1 MNRYKILFLVAIIGI
16 TTSCEDYLDRSPLN
30 VVSDDDVWS
39 DPNAIDAYMVTLY
52 DNMQVEDFNYS
63 VIAQAGFLST
73 VTDIAVRSYGW
84 GAQNDPIVPSNSYGW
99 WGYGNVRNVN
109 VFLNQIETANVDENL
124 KNRYLAEGH
133 FIRAFYYFSM
143 VKRYGGVPIITE
155 PQEFTGDNI
164 SELQVPRAT
173 EKEVY
178 DFIREELNLAISNLP
193 ESYGTA
199 EQYRATK
206 YTALAL
212 MSRSML
218 YAGSVGKYSDV
229 QLNGLVGIPSQ
240 DADTYFKYAMEAS
253 EEIINAG
260 FSLYN
265 QSDDKAE
272 NFQNLFLD
280 VENNSEIIFA
290 KIFSSPD
297 KTHSYD
303 FFNAPQSFRVDYGNA
318 INPTLSLVEDYEY
331 IDGSS
336 GELKIK
342 DDDGNPI
349 HFDNPYDLFE
359 GKDPRFFA
367 TILAPFSPWQ
377 GGTVEVRAG
386 ILDNGEYITASN
398 LTDTYGSGAEA
409 VSIVGKDGPLTTWDP
424 TKTGFYVKKSM
435 NPTDRVNYGRSDQ
448 PWIVFRLGEILLNH
462 AEAAEELGQSD
473 KALTSI
479 NKIRNRAGIAEL
491 ESVDIAKIRHERK
504 VELAFENH
512 RFWDIR
518 RWRTA
523 TEILNNTQFEALYPW
538 LNWNSKDYTFTIVD
552 APKNTR
558 TFLEKTYYEPIP
570 SGEIEKNPN
579 LIQNP
584 GY

>member
-1 MNRYKILFLVAIIGI
+1 MNRYKIIFLLSILVF
-16 TTSCEDYLDRSPLN
+16 TSSCEDYLDKSPLN
-30 VVSDDDVWS
+30 VVSDNDVWM
-39 DPNAIDAYMVTLY
+39 DPNAIDAYMVNLY
-52 DNMQVEDFNYS
+52 ENMQVEDFNYE
-63 VIAQAGFLST
+63 VIAQAGYLST

-84 GAQNDPIVPSNSYGW
+84 GGQNDPIVPSNAYGW
-99 WGYGNVRNVN
+99 WGYGSVRKVN
-109 VFLNQIETANVDENL
+109 VFLEQIATANVDESL
-124 KNRYLAEGH
+124 RQRYLAEGH

-178 DFIREELNLAISNLP
+178 DFVRSELNLAIDGLP
-193 ESYGTA
+193 ESYGAT
-199 EQYRATK
+199 EKYRASK

-212 MSRSML
+212 MSRAML
-218 YAGSVGKYSDV
+218 YAGSIAKYSDV
-229 QLNGLVGIPSQ
+229 QLNGLVGISQQ
-240 DADTYFKYAMEAS
+240 DAATYFQYSLEAS
-253 EEIINAG
+253 EELMNAG

-265 QSDDKAE
+265 QSGNKAE
-272 NFQNLFLD
+272 NFQNLFLNAD
-280 VENNSEIIFA
+280 NNSEIIFA
-290 KIFSSPD
+290 KVFSSPD

-318 INPTLSLVEDYEY
+318 INPSLSLVEDYEY
-331 IDGSS
+331 IDGRS
-336 GELKIK
+336 GALKIK
-342 DDDGNPI
+342 DASGNPI
-349 HFDNPYDLFE
+349 HYDNPYDLFE

-377 GGTVEVRAG
+377 GSILEIRAG
-386 ILDNGEYITASN
+386 ILDKGQYITSSN
-398 LTDTYGSGAEA
+398 LTDTYGSGSEA
-409 VSIVGKDGPLTTWDP
+409 VTIVGKDGPLTTWDP

-435 NPTDRVNYGRSDQ
+435 NPTERVNYGRSEQ

-462 AEAAEELGQSD
+462 AEAAIELGQSD
-473 KALTSI
+473 KALASI
-479 NKIRNRAGIAEL
+479 NQIRERAGIMAL
-491 ESVDIAKIRHERK
+491 NSVDMEKVRHERK

-523 TEILNNTQFEALYPW
+523 TSLLNNTQFKALYPW
-538 LNWNSKDYTFTIVD
+538 LNWGTKDYTFTIVD

-570 SGEIEKNPN
+570 YGEIEKNPN

>member
-1 MNRYKILFLVAIIGI
+1 MNRYKIIFLLSILAF
-16 TTSCEDYLDRSPLN
+16 TTSCEDYLDKNPLN
-30 VVSDDDVWS
+30 VVSDNDVWM
-39 DPNAIDAYMVTLY
+39 DPNAIDAYMVNLY
-52 DNMQVEDFNYS
+52 ENMQLEDFNYE

-84 GAQNDPIVPSNSYGW
+84 GGQNDPIVPSNAYGW
-99 WGYGNVRNVN
+99 WGYGSVRKVN
-109 VFLNQIETANVDENL
+109 VFLEQIQSANVDENL
-124 KNRYLAEGH
+124 KERYLAEGH
-133 FIRAFYYFSM
+133 FIRAYYYFSM

-164 SELQVPRAT
+164 SELQMPRAT

-178 DFIREELNLAISNLP
+178 DFVREELKLAIDGLP
-193 ESYGTA
+193 ENYGA
-199 EQYRATK
+199 SEKYRATK

-212 MSRSML
+212 MSRAML
-218 YAGSVGKYSDV
+218 YAGSIGKYSNV
-229 QLNGLVGIPSQ
+229 QLNGLVGIPQQ
-240 DADTYFKYAMEAS
+240 DAATYFQYSLEAS
-253 EEIINAG
+253 EALMNAG

-265 QSDDKAE
+265 QSSNKAE
-272 NFQNLFLD
+272 NFQNLFLNAD
-280 VENNSEIIFA
+280 NSEVIFA

-318 INPTLSLVEDYEY
+318 INPTLSLVESYEY
-331 IDGSS
+331 VDGSS

-342 DDDGNPI
+342 DSSGNPI

-367 TILAPFSPWQ
+367 TVIAPFSPWQ
-377 GGTVEVRAG
+377 GDILEIRAG
-386 ILDNGEYITASN
+386 ILDKGQYITSSN
-398 LTDTYGSGAEA
+398 LTDTYGSGSES
-409 VSIVGKDGPLTTWDP
+409 VTIVGKDGPLTTWDP

-435 NPTDRVNYGRSDQ
+435 NPTERVNYGRSDQ

-462 AEAAEELGQSD
+462 AEAALELGQND
-473 KALTSI
+473 KALESV
-479 NKIRNRAGIAEL
+479 NLIRERAGIMPL
-491 ESVDIAKIRHERK
+491 SSVTMDKVRHERK

-523 TEILNNTQFEALYPW
+523 TSLLNNTQFKALYPW
-538 LNWNSKDYTFTIVD
+538 LNWATKDYTFTIVD

-570 SGEIEKNPN
+570 YGEIEKNPN

>member
-1 MNRYKILFLVAIIGI
+1 MNRYKIIFLLSILVF
-16 TTSCEDYLDRSPLN
+16 TSSCEDYLDKSPLN
-30 VVSDDDVWS
+30 VVSDNDVWM
-39 DPNAIDAYMVTLY
+39 DPNAIDAYMVNLY
-52 DNMQVEDFNYS
+52 ENMQVEDFNYE

-84 GAQNDPIVPSNSYGW
+84 GGQNDPIVPSNAYGW
-99 WGYGNVRNVN
+99 WGYGSVRKVN
-109 VFLNQIETANVDENL
+109 VFLEQIESANVDENL
-124 KNRYLAEGH
+124 KQRYLAEGH

-178 DFIREELNLAISNLP
+178 DFVRSELNLAIDGLP
-193 ESYGTA
+193 ESYGAT
-199 EQYRATK
+199 EKYRASK

-212 MSRSML
+212 MSRAML
-218 YAGSVGKYSDV
+218 YAGSIAKYSDV
-229 QLNGLVGIPSQ
+229 QLNGLVGISKQ
-240 DADTYFKYAMEAS
+240 EAATYFQYSMEAS
-253 EEIINAG
+253 EELMNAG

-265 QSDDKAE
+265 QSGNKAE
-272 NFQNLFLD
+272 NFQNLFLNAD
-280 VENNSEIIFA
+280 NNSEIIFA
-290 KIFSSPD
+290 KVFSSPD

-318 INPTLSLVEDYEY
+318 INPSLSLVEDYEY
-331 IDGSS
+331 IDGRS
-336 GELKIK
+336 GELKVK
-342 DDDGNPI
+342 DASGNPI
-349 HFDNPYDLFE
+349 HYDNPYELFE

-377 GGTVEVRAG
+377 GGVLEIRAG
-386 ILDNGEYITASN
+386 ILDKGQYITSSN
-398 LTDTYGSGAEA
+398 LTDTYGSGSEA
-409 VSIVGKDGPLTTWDP
+409 VTIVGKDGPLTTWDP

-435 NPTDRVNYGRSDQ
+435 NPTERVNYGRSEQ

-462 AEAAEELGQSD
+462 AEAALELGQSE
-473 KALTSI
+473 KALASI
-479 NKIRNRAGIAEL
+479 NQIRERAGIIAL
-491 ESVDIAKIRHERK
+491 NSVDIDKVRHERK

-523 TEILNNTQFEALYPW
+523 TSLLNNTQFKALYPW
-538 LNWNSKDYTFTIVD
+538 LNWGTKDYTFTIVD

-570 SGEIEKNPN
+570 YGEIEKNPN